1 MFEAVCAMR
10 RKVWWW
16 LREGTGNSD
25 IDARVV
31 RETPDEVEFICCAV
45 VAWQYGSVHV
55 SMRLGY

>member
-1 MFEAVCAMR
+1 MR

-45 VAWQYGSVHV
+45 VA
-55 SMRLGY
+55 